1 VVIAAGPASVRCFLS
16 RLSSAHRT
24 FRLLAVAA
32 LCFLGPL
39 DAAAQSE
46 DVFERLSFP
55 EAPAVSSCPLALAKL
70 DDGPVLRPI
79 LAPKPGAG
87 SRRLAPPLAA
97 ARALLP
103 EQDLLARAHTDG
115 AGRLRLSGASGERV
129 LTIEPALQDALTQL
143 LESYQTP
150 YAAVVVLEPSTG
162 RVLAMAE
169 HSEADP
175 SMRGL
180 ATKAV
185 FPAASVFK
193 LVTATALLDAGLG
206 PDDVGCAHGGKRH
219 IQAGLL
225 EDSRA
230 DQTCLSLAE
239 AMGRSANAV
248 FAKLTHQ
255 HLRPEQLLAA
265 ADALHFNRPFDFP
278 VPTDISVAQV
288 PEDALGLATTGA
300 GFGDVY
306 LSPLHG
312 AMLASVAANRGLW
325 RPPVLFEDQVDLAA
339 PTERVLSSEQAT
351 ALVRMMEET
360 VTHGTA
366 RRFFRGS
373 SLRTAVGKTG
383 SLADKPP
390 LPYRDYTWF
399 VGFAPRDAPRVAVAA
414 VVVNDL
420 RWRIHAPWLA
430 GEALRLVLQ
439 GMTPLHARR

>member
-1 VVIAAGPASVRCFLS
+1 MPIPPLRVSSIR
-16 RLSSAHRT
+16 RLSVLLVGSSVLVAMPARPDNDYQ
-24 FRLLAVAA
+24 RL
-32 LCFLGPL
+32 G
-39 DAAAQSE
+39 
-46 DVFERLSFP
+46 FP
-55 EAPAVSSCPLALAKL
+55 EAPSGTPPRAC
-70 DDGPVLRPI
+70 VLPAEGLLE
-79 LAPKPGAG
+79 LAPPPPPVETPTPGAG
-87 SRRLAPPLAA
+87 SRRLAPPLANA
-97 ARALLP
+97 HSLSREEDLVARARP
-103 EQDLLARAHTDG
+103 DG
-115 AGRLRLSGASGERV
+115 TGRLRLASPTGERL
-129 LTIEPALQDALTQL
+129 LTIQPALQDALTEM

-150 YAAVVVLEPSTG
+150 YAAIVVLEPSTG

-169 HSEADP
+169 HSQADP
-175 SMRGL
+175 GFHGL
-180 ATKAV
+180 ATKAL

-206 PDDVGCAHGGKRH
+206 PDDVGCAHGGKRD
-219 IQAGLL
+219 IQARLL

-248 FAKLTHQ
+248 FAKLTHR
-255 HLRPEQLLAA
+255 HLTAEQLLAA
-265 ADALHFNRPFDFP
+265 ADALHFNRAFDFP
-278 VPTDISVAQV
+278 VPTDVSLARV
-288 PEDALGLATTGA
+288 PQDPLGLATTGA

-325 RPPVLFEDQVDLAA
+325 RAPVLFEDQVDASP
-339 PTERVLSSEQAT
+339 PTERVLSEDQAA

-366 RRFFRGS
+366 RRFFRGTT
-373 SLRTAVGKTG
+373 LRTAVGKTG
-383 SLADKPP
+383 SLADKAP

-399 VGFAPRDAPRVAVAA
+399 VGFAPRDNPRVAVAA

-439 GMTPLHARR
+439 APGPLHARR

>member
-1 VVIAAGPASVRCFLS
+1 M
-16 RLSSAHRT
+16 
-24 FRLLAVAA
+24 
-32 LCFLGPL
+32 
-39 DAAAQSE
+39 
-46 DVFERLSFP
+46 
-55 EAPAVSSCPLALAKL
+55 
-70 DDGPVLRPI
+70 
-79 LAPKPGAG
+79 
-87 SRRLAPPLAA
+87 PPLAS
-97 ARALLP
+97 ARSLLP
-103 EQDLLARAHTDG
+103 EEDLVARARPDG
-115 AGRLRLSGASGERV
+115 TGRLRLPGPGGERL
-129 LTIEPALQDALTQL
+129 LTIQPSLQDALTHL
-143 LESYQTP
+143 LETYQTP
-150 YAAVVVLEPSTG
+150 YAAVVVLEPATG

-169 HSEADP
+169 HSEANP
-175 SMRGL
+175 NLHGL
-180 ATKAV
+180 ATKAL

-219 IQAGLL
+219 IQARLL
-225 EDSRA
+225 EESTA

-248 FAKLTHQ
+248 FAKLTHL

-278 VPTDISVAQV
+278 VPTDVSVARV
-288 PEDALGLATTGA
+288 PTDALGLATTGA

-325 RPPVLFEDQVDLAA
+325 RAPVLFEDQVDPAV
-339 PTERVLSSEQAT
+339 PTERVLSLDQAT

-366 RRFFRGS
+366 RRVFRGS
-373 SLRTAVGKTG
+373 TLRTAVGKTG

-390 LPYRDYTWF
+390 LPFRDYTWF
-399 VGFAPRDAPRVAVAA
+399 VGFAPRDSPRVAVAA
-414 VVVNDL
+414 VVVNDS

-430 GEALRLVLQ
+430 GEA
-439 GMTPLHARR
+439 TPARAPGPGSTPRPALSVGFAARAALSGRAAPPALGRRTRGSSAGRPAREWARPG

>member
-1 VVIAAGPASVRCFLS
+1 MEFLPALAARGTTARRLAPAILGLLLLGGPAQSQGDLDQ
-16 RLSSAHRT
+16 
-24 FRLLAVAA
+24 
-32 LCFLGPL
+32 LG
-39 DAAAQSE
+39 
-46 DVFERLSFP
+46 FP
-55 EAPAVSSCPLALAKL
+55 EAPSRPPPRSCVLPAPLPATLEPDA
-70 DDGPVLRPI
+70 
-79 LAPKPGAG
+79 APAPLEPPTPGAG
-87 SRRLAPPLAA
+87 SRRLVPPLAT
-97 ARALLP
+97 ARSLSA
-103 EQDLLARAHTDG
+103 EQDLLGRAHPDG
-115 AGRLRLSGASGERV
+115 MGRLRLTGPDGERI
-129 LTIEPALQDALTQL
+129 LTIQPVLQDALTQL

-150 YAAVVVLEPSTG
+150 YAAVVVLEPATG

-169 HSEADP
+169 HAQANP
-175 SMRGL
+175 ALRGL
-180 ATKAV
+180 TTKAL

-219 IQAGLL
+219 IQARLL
-225 EDSRA
+225 EDSSA

-248 FAKLTHQ
+248 FAKLTHRY
-255 HLRPEQLLAA
+255 LRPAQLRAA
-265 ADALHFNRPFDFP
+265 AEALHFNRPFDFP
-278 VPTDISVAQV
+278 VPTDVSLARV

-325 RPPVLFEDQVDLAA
+325 RAPVLFEDQVDPASV
-339 PTERVLSSEQAT
+339 PERALSEEQAT

-366 RRFFRGS
+366 RRFFRGPT
-373 SLRTAVGKTG
+373 LRTAVGKTG

-399 VGFAPRDAPRVAVAA
+399 VGFAPRDTPRVAVAA
-414 VVVNDL
+414 VVVNDVL
-420 RWRIHAPWLA
+420 WRIHAPWLA

-439 GMTPLHARR
+439 GAGPLHARR

>member
-1 VVIAAGPASVRCFLS
+1 LS
-16 RLSSAHRT
+16 LE
-24 FRLLAVAA
+24 
-32 LCFLGPL
+32 
-39 DAAAQSE
+39 E
-46 DVFERLSFP
+46 DLV
-55 EAPAVSSCPLALAKL
+55 
-70 DDGPVLRPI
+70 
-79 LAPKPGAG
+79 
-87 SRRLAPPLAA
+87 
-97 ARALLP
+97 ARARP
-103 EQDLLARAHTDG
+103 DG
-115 AGRLRLSGASGERV
+115 TGRLRLKSPSGERL
-129 LTIEPALQDALTQL
+129 LTIQASLQEALTQV

-150 YAAVVVLEPSTG
+150 YAAIVVLEPATG

-169 HSEADP
+169 HSQANP
-175 SMRGL
+175 SFHGL
-180 ATKAV
+180 ATKAL

-219 IQAGLL
+219 IQARLL

-255 HLRPEQLLAA
+255 HLTAERLLAA

-278 VPTDISVAQV
+278 VPTDVSLAVV
-288 PEDALGLATTGA
+288 PLDSLGLATTGA
-300 GFGDVY
+300 GVGDVY

-312 AMLASVAANRGLW
+312 AMLASVAANHGLW
-325 RPPVLFEDQVDLAA
+325 RAPVLFEDQVDALG
-339 PTERVLSSEQAT
+339 PTERVLSEDQAM

-366 RRFFRGS
+366 RRFFRGPA
-373 SLRTAVGKTG
+373 LRTAVGKTG
-383 SLADKPP
+383 SLADKAP

-399 VGFAPRDAPRVAVAA
+399 VGFAPRDNPRVAVAA
-414 VVVNDL
+414 VVVNDV

-439 GMTPLHARR
+439 GPGPLHARR

>member
-1 VVIAAGPASVRCFLS
+1 LPIPS
-16 RLSSAHRT
+16 
-24 FRLLAVAA
+24 FRLLLVRRLPPVVLA
-32 LCFLGPL
+32 LSLCVSGR
-39 DAAAQSE
+39 AQP
-46 DVFERLSFP
+46 DDTFERLGFP
-55 EAPAVSSCPLALAKL
+55 EAPTTSAAQTCVLPVREPLAA
-70 DDGPVLRPI
+70 PVKVPLVQSPT
-79 LAPKPGAG
+79 PGAG
-87 SRRLAPPLAA
+87 SRCLAPPIGTAHSLS
-97 ARALLP
+97 P
-103 EQDLLARAHTDG
+103 EQDLVARAHSDG
-115 AGRLRLSGASGERV
+115 TGRLRVLNLGSERL
-129 LTIEPALQDALTQL
+129 LTIEPSLQDALSQL
-143 LESYQTP
+143 LTSYQTP
-150 YAAVVVLEPSTG
+150 YAAIVVLEPSTG

-175 SMRGL
+175 SMHGL
-180 ATKAV
+180 ATKAL

-219 IQAGLL
+219 IQARLL
-225 EDSRA
+225 EDSQA

-239 AMGRSANAV
+239 AMGHSSNAV

-255 HLRPEQLLAA
+255 HLTSEQLLAA
-265 ADALHFNRPFDFP
+265 ADALHFNRAFDFP
-278 VPTDISVAQV
+278 VPTDVSLARV
-288 PEDALGLATTGA
+288 PEDPLGLATTGA

-325 RPPVLFEDQVDLAA
+325 RPPVLFEDQVDAA
-339 PTERVLSSEQAT
+339 PPTERVLSEEQAT

-373 SLRTAVGKTG
+373 TLRTAVGKTG

-399 VGFAPRDAPRVAVAA
+399 VGFAPRDNPRVAVAA

-420 RWRIHAPWLA
+420 RWRVHAPWLA

-439 GMTPLHARR
+439 GAGPLHARR

>member
-1 VVIAAGPASVRCFLS
+1 LAETSARRHSARRLCVAVLGLCGLASHAGRPEDD
-16 RLSSAHRT
+16 
-24 FRLLAVAA
+24 LAQLA
-32 LCFLGPL
+32 
-39 DAAAQSE
+39 
-46 DVFERLSFP
+46 FP
-55 EAPAVSSCPLALAKL
+55 EAPSQAAANSCALPA
-70 DDGPVLRPI
+70 GPVL
-79 LAPKPGAG
+79 LAAPLIGAPTPGAG
-87 SRRLAPPLAA
+87 SRRLAPPIAT
-97 ARALLP
+97 ARSLSP
-103 EQDLLARAHTDG
+103 EQDLVARARADG
-115 AGRLRLSGASGERV
+115 SGRLRPPGAGGERL
-129 LTIEPALQDALTQL
+129 LTIQPALQEALTQL
-143 LESYQTP
+143 LLGYQTP
-150 YAAVVVLEPSTG
+150 YAAVVVLEPATG

-175 SMRGL
+175 ALRGL
-180 ATKAV
+180 ATKAL

-225 EDSRA
+225 EDSSA

-255 HLRPEQLLAA
+255 HLSPEQLRAA
-265 ADALHFNRPFDFP
+265 AGALHFNRPFDFP
-278 VPTDISVAQV
+278 VPTDVSLARV
-288 PEDALGLATTGA
+288 PDDALGLATTGA

-325 RPPVLFEDQVDLAA
+325 RAPVLFEDQVDAAA
-339 PTERVLSSEQAT
+339 PTERVLSEEQAA

-366 RRFFRGS
+366 RRFFRGAV
-373 SLRTAVGKTG
+373 LRTAVGKTG

-390 LPYRDYTWF
+390 LPFRDYTWF
-399 VGFAPRDAPRVAVAA
+399 VGFAPRDNPKVAVAA
-414 VVVNDL
+414 VVVNDI

-430 GEALRLVLQ
+430 GEALRLVLL
-439 GMTPLHARR
+439 GPVPLHARR